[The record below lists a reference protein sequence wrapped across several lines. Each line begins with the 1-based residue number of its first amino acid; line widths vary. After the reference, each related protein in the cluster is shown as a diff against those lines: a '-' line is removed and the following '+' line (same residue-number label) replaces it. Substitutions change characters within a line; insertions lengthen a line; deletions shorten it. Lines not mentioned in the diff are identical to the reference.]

1 MSATYLMTD
10 ELSAKIEYDVRTIR
24 QRLKDSVLLE
34 GTHHVRAFG
43 GRKIL
48 SVWEAIER
56 DMRVFV
62 GSDAL
67 SLHMANGKPKFTTS
81 TPISTVLKLQHPM
94 QSTT

>member
-48 SVWEAIER
+48 SVWEATEVHHFHPHFDRSEAPAPNAINNL
-56 DMRVFV
+56 V
-62 GSDAL
+62 
-67 SLHMANGKPKFTTS
+67 SLRS
-81 TPISTVLKLQHPM
+81 ELV
-94 QSTT
+94 